1 MVIKKSVSLKEQAY
15 KSILEGIVSGRI
27 KRGQIYSE
35 QWFADSFQIS
45 RTPVREALL
54 QLRSEGLIEVRP
66 NRGVVVRDLTEE
78 DARNLMQMR
87 SAIESYC
94 AAYMAEHFREPEAR
108 ASIERIRAS
117 LERCHE
123 NFNQAD
129 EMLIHEEIIR
139 FSGNPLFID
148 QYDKLLAMIRLFWWE
163 VIQTENRREEV
174 YREHKYIID
183 SIAVGDPFEA
193 RRASMTHSRITL
205 EKIYERGFPKAE

>member
-54 QLRSEGLIEVRP
+54 QLRSEGLIEVCP
-66 NRGVVVRDLTEE
+66 NRGVVVRDPTEE